1 MDCCKDKNITKV
13 KSECICMNCG
23 VIHDYEYV
31 HFNYDDDYNLI
42 LNNMLK
48 YKNHVIKEENI

>member
-1 MDCCKDKNITKV
+1 MDWCKDKNITKV
-13 KSECICMNCG
+13 KSECICISCASILG
-23 VIHDYEYV
+23 YEYT
-31 HFNYDDDYNLI
+31 HFNYDDYNLN